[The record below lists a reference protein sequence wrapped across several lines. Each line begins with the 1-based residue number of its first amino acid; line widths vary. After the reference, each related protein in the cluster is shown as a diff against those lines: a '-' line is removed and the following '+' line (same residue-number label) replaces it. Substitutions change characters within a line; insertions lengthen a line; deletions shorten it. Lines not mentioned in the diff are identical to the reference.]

1 MLNQTVLVGKLTK
14 TPEIME
20 NQDGSKFT
28 IITLAVSRSYKN
40 MNGEYE
46 TDFIPITLWQGIAEQ
61 TTNYC
66 KKGDLVG
73 VRGRLQ
79 VREGKVEVVAEKVTF
94 LSSRKENEE

>member
-1 MLNQTVLVGKLTK
+1 MLNQTVLVGRLTK

-46 TDFIPITLWQGIAEQ
+46 TDVIDCTVFGNVASNTCE
-61 TTNYC
+61 YC
-66 KKGDLVG
+66 KKVI
-73 VRGRLQ
+73 
-79 VREGKVEVVAEKVTF
+79 
-94 LSSRKENEE
+94 